1 MSYRAPPVV
10 LPSLRS
16 LGDLPGSR
24 LMWPPGSHV
33 DDELSRE
40 RLARERAVAA
50 PCPAFAT
57 WPPRGVTVGGHP
69 VLRLPPRE
77 VTVQPGENWRD
88 ALAASLAPGRP
99 VFG

>member
-1 MSYRAPPVV
+1 MSYRAPPAV

-40 RLARERAVAA
+40 RGARLRANAA
-50 PCPAFAT
+50 PCPAFT
-57 WPPRGVTVGGHP
+57 VGPDLRGPRSPRPPRD
-69 VLRLPPRE
+69 LR
-77 VTVQPGENWRD
+77 
-88 ALAASLAPGRP
+88 A
-99 VFG
+99 